1 MNGGR
6 SAAQSRGRWGA
17 QAQEQPGRPRPQQP
31 LANQPGPRDPPPS
44 PTKTSA
50 NERGPAPL
58 GAHRCSHIIVQIK
71 FFGAL
76 NFFFKAPAAFAAA
89 AGDSGRFPAPPL
101 PVPPPGAGAA
111 VWARVSPPPA
121 GRAWCWAPGPPRLS
135 RGAQVSSARPRG
147 WRGAAA
153 GLQEVR
159 LPRRRCTG
167 WAEGRAAPGLLQAA
181 PLLTAGRRAGAQAAG
196 CGAGRREWE
205 GPGPGPGRWLGSRGR
220 PHRAPTCAGRT
231 HGLARA
237 RAAGRIVQKET
248 EGRAQPKVTSPTWPE
263 GAGLGRRRPD
273 S

>member
-1 MNGGR
+1 MESSVLWHFAHSTHRSGQCQIPPTLQVVGLARSSASWALCWAHGGDIHPGGQFRRPAHSQMNGGR
-6 SAAQSRGRWGA
+6 SAAQSQGRWGA

-135 RGAQVSSARPRG
+135 RGAQ
-147 WRGAAA
+147 
-153 GLQEVR
+153 
-159 LPRRRCTG
+159 
-167 WAEGRAAPGLLQAA
+167 
-181 PLLTAGRRAGAQAAG
+181 
-196 CGAGRREWE
+196 
-205 GPGPGPGRWLGSRGR
+205 GRW
-220 PHRAPTCAGRT
+220 
-231 HGLARA
+231 
-237 RAAGRIVQKET
+237 Q
-248 EGRAQPKVTSPTWPE
+248 
-263 GAGLGRRRPD
+263 
-273 S
+273 